1 MGAGGA
7 RSRAGEVGI
16 GVGPGGGHE
25 CVIMTDMNSLD
36 DTRNL
41 VDVYKG
47 MSVED
52 VASDMRAKAFSFH
65 VAIENLQHDFNIGS
79 IVRSANAFNAGGV
92 HIIGKRHWNKRGA
105 MATDKYLE
113 IYHHSTVVEFSEWC
127 KLNQLSIVGV
137 DNVDGSVDLQ
147 RAELPSK
154 VVLVFG
160 QEGPGLSDPLREVCK
175 YLVAIEQFGSTRSV
189 NVGAA
194 GAIVMYEWVRRH
206 QLEN

>member
-1 MGAGGA
+1 
-7 RSRAGEVGI
+7 
-16 GVGPGGGHE
+16 
-25 CVIMTDMNSLD
+25 MNRLD

-52 VASDMRAKAFSFH
+52 VASDMRAKAFPFH
-65 VAIENLQHDFNIGS
+65 VAIENLQYDFNIGS
-79 IVRSANAFNAGGV
+79 IVRSANAFNASGV

-105 MATDKYLE
+105 MATDKYLV
-113 IYHHSTVVEFSEWC
+113 IYHHSTAEEFSEWC

>member
-1 MGAGGA
+1 
-7 RSRAGEVGI
+7 
-16 GVGPGGGHE
+16 
-25 CVIMTDMNSLD
+25 MTTQEDG
-36 DTRNL
+36 RNL
-41 VDVYKG
+41 VDEYKG

-52 VASDMRAKAFSFH
+52 IKASMLKSSFRYH

-79 IVRSANAFNAGGV
+79 IVRSANAFNAAGV
-92 HIIGKRHWNKRGA
+92 HIIGRRHWNKRGA

-113 IYHHSTVVEFSEWC
+113 VYHHDSPEKFGEWC

-137 DNVDGSVDLQ
+137 DNVVGSVELHSADLP
-147 RAELPSK
+147 EN

-160 QEGPGLSDPLREVCK
+160 QEGPGLSESLRNICE

-194 GAIVMYEWVRRH
+194 AAIVMYEWVRRN
-206 QLEN
+206 QLAS